1 VYVEPSGKHPGTIVQ
16 GRQPLNVESPQYLLR
31 QSFVTPTELF
41 YVRNHGTIP
50 EVVPGS
56 YRLPASGVS
65 ERPRELWLE
74 EIRDEFPKV
83 TVTIT
88 VATTVQC
95 AENQREGLME
105 AYPIPGE
112 TLWVPGPS
120 ATPCGRADGA
130 TGDPAP
136 SRNRNLKD

>member
-1 VYVEPSGKHPGTIVQ
+1 MESLDKHPGTIVQ
-16 GRQPLNVESPQYLLR
+16 DQQPLNVESPLGPLR
-31 QSFVTPTELF
+31 ESFVTPTELF

-56 YRLPASGVS
+56 NRLSASGVA
-65 ERPRELWLE
+65 ERPLELWLE

-83 TVTIT
+83 IVT
-88 VATTVQC
+88 TTVQC
-95 AENQREGLME
+95 AENRREGLME

-120 ATPCGRADGA
+120 ATPCARADGA
-130 TGDPAP
+130 AGDPAP
-136 SRNRNLKD
+136 SRNRNLELKD

>member
-1 VYVEPSGKHPGTIVQ
+1 MEPSGKNPGTIVP

-56 YRLPASGVS
+56 YRLSAPGVA

-83 TVTIT
+83 IVT
-88 VATTVQC
+88 TTVQC
-95 AENQREGLME
+95 AENRREGLME

-120 ATPCGRADGA
+120 ATPCARADGA
-130 TGDPAP
+130 TGDSAP
-136 SRNRNLKD
+136 SRNRNIKLKD

>member
-1 VYVEPSGKHPGTIVQ
+1 MA
-16 GRQPLNVESPQYLLR
+16 
-31 QSFVTPTELF
+31 PTEFF
-41 YVRNHGTIP
+41 YVRNHGAIP

-56 YRLPASGVS
+56 YRLPATGVA
-65 ERPRELWLE
+65 EWPLELWLE

-83 TVTIT
+83 IVT
-88 VATTVQC
+88 TTVQC
-95 AENQREGLME
+95 AENRREGLME

-120 ATPCGRADGA
+120 ATPCARADGA

-136 SRNRNLKD
+136 SRNRNLKLKD

>member
-1 VYVEPSGKHPGTIVQ
+1 MEPSGKHPGTIVQ

-31 QSFVTPTELF
+31 KSFVTPTELF

-56 YRLPASGVS
+56 YRLSASGVA
-65 ERPRELWLE
+65 ERPLELWLE

-83 TVTIT
+83 TVT
-88 VATTVQC
+88 TTVQC
-95 AENQREGLME
+95 AENRREGLME

-120 ATPCGRADGA
+120 ATPCARADGA

-136 SRNRNLKD
+136 SRNRNLKLKD